1 MAWKKWVLGVAWCAA
16 AIGWAALVAFYFTE
30 PSVKAWAV
38 AVTGATILTEIAFWT
53 TAALMG
59 ITLWESRK
67 SVFRLLLRPFRR
79 N

>member
-1 MAWKKWVLGVAWCAA
+1 MEKMALGVAWGVA
-16 AIGWAALVAFYFTE
+16 AIGWAALVGFYFTE
-30 PSVKAWAV
+30 PSVKAWTI
-38 AVTGATILTEIAFWT
+38 AVTGAAILTEIAFWT

-67 SVFRLLLRPFRR
+67 SVFRFLLRPFRR